1 MEKRERT
8 DKRGDWEK
16 ALSRR
21 FQDFELPIS
30 ELPPL
35 SFPPKK
41 HSHFKWRWV
50 AIVTSVAATII
61 FVLFLIRENTQEPHI
76 LHGTFPPP
84 GVIASNNEENKIV
97 DSPSRQ
103 YPNIPIGIYRPRSES
118 NHEMMTIVSE
128 KTDHNNIWTEEKKE
142 IIVQNDDIDTKG
154 DSSDGSLL
162 DSSSEK
168 LLGNNLRFASQSKR
182 YIRLSLFTSGLT
194 LNTNTVTM
202 SRVGDGII
210 KGQQD
215 DYSVRET
222 PMFEI
227 GSTILYP
234 ISRRWSLQ
242 TGLKYSWYRIEIK
255 DNSIGSKDDY
265 ILDVHSLGIPL
276 DIQYTIY
283 NAKTWRMYGQYG
295 VGINIPFKSTITGSA
310 VSEGGATISLDTS
323 LAFGM
328 EYNITH
334 QIGLYTSLG
343 VTYDLLQLQ
352 SNLPSAE
359 ISRWHGMVEAGIR
372 FNINR

>member
-21 FQDFELPIS
+21 FQNFEPPIS

-41 HSHFKWRWV
+41 YSLFKWRWV
-50 AIVTSVAATII
+50 ATATSVVAAII
-61 FVLFLIRENTQEPHI
+61 FFLFLIRENTQEPHI
-76 LHGTFPPP
+76 LHDTLPTSR
-84 GVIASNNEENKIV
+84 VVAMNNEERKIV
-97 DSPSRQ
+97 ASSSRQ
-103 YPNIPIGIYRPRSES
+103 YPDIPIGSYRPRSES
-118 NHEMMTIVSE
+118 NREMTTVVSE
-128 KTDHNNIWTEEKKE
+128 KTDHNNIWTEEAKE
-142 IIVQNDDIDTKG
+142 IVVQNDDIDTKD
-154 DSSDGSLL
+154 DSSAGGLL
-162 DSSSEK
+162 DRSSEK
-168 LLGNNLRFASQSKR
+168 LLGNNLRFSSQSKR
-182 YIRLSLFTSGLT
+182 PIRLSLFTSGLS

-202 SRVGDGII
+202 PRVGDGIF

-215 DYSVRET
+215 SYSVRET
-222 PMFEI
+222 PMFEV
-227 GSTILYP
+227 GSSVLFP
-234 ISRRWSLQ
+234 ITRRWSLQ
-242 TGLKYSWYRIEIK
+242 TGLNYSWYRIEIK
-255 DNSIGSKDDY
+255 DNSFGSKDDY

-310 VSEGGATISLDTS
+310 VSEGGATVSLDTS

-359 ISRWHGMVEAGIR
+359 ISRWHGMVEAGIS

>member
-21 FQDFELPIS
+21 FQNFEPPIS

-35 SFPPKK
+35 SFPQKK
-41 HSHFKWRWV
+41 HSLFKWRWV
-50 AIVTSVAATII
+50 ATATSVVAAII
-61 FVLFLIRENTQEPHI
+61 FFLFLIRENTQEPHI
-76 LHGTFPPP
+76 LHDTLPTSR
-84 GVIASNNEENKIV
+84 VVAMNNEERKIV
-97 DSPSRQ
+97 ASSSRQ
-103 YPNIPIGIYRPRSES
+103 YPDIPIGSYRPRSES
-118 NHEMMTIVSE
+118 NHEMTTVVSE
-128 KTDHNNIWTEEKKE
+128 KTDHNNIWTEEAKE
-142 IIVQNDDIDTKG
+142 IVVQNDDIDTKD
-154 DSSDGSLL
+154 DSSAGGLL
-162 DSSSEK
+162 DRSSEK
-168 LLGNNLRFASQSKR
+168 LLGNNLRFSSQSKR
-182 YIRLSLFTSGLT
+182 PIRLSLFTSGLS

-202 SRVGDGII
+202 PRVGDGIF

-215 DYSVRET
+215 SYSVRET
-222 PMFEI
+222 PMFEV
-227 GSTILYP
+227 GSSVLFP
-234 ISRRWSLQ
+234 ITQRWSLQ

-255 DNSIGSKDDY
+255 DNSFGSKDDY

-283 NAKTWRMYGQYG
+283 NTKAWRMYGQYG
-295 VGINIPFKSTITGSA
+295 IGINIPFKSTITGSE

-352 SNLPSAE
+352 SNLPSAD

>member
-21 FQDFELPIS
+21 FQNFEPPIS

-41 HSHFKWRWV
+41 YSLFKWRWV
-50 AIVTSVAATII
+50 ATATSVVAAII
-61 FVLFLIRENTQEPHI
+61 FFLFLIRENTQEPHI
-76 LHGTFPPP
+76 LHDTLPTSR
-84 GVIASNNEENKIV
+84 VVAMNNEERKIV
-97 DSPSRQ
+97 ASSSRQ
-103 YPNIPIGIYRPRSES
+103 YPDIPIGSYRPRSES
-118 NHEMMTIVSE
+118 NREMTTVVSE
-128 KTDHNNIWTEEKKE
+128 KTDHNNIWTEEAKE
-142 IIVQNDDIDTKG
+142 IVVQNDDIDTKD
-154 DSSDGSLL
+154 DSSAGGLL
-162 DSSSEK
+162 DRSSEK
-168 LLGNNLRFASQSKR
+168 LLGNNLRFSSQSKR
-182 YIRLSLFTSGLT
+182 PIRLSLFTSGLS

-202 SRVGDGII
+202 PRVGDGIF

-215 DYSVRET
+215 SYSVRET
-222 PMFEI
+222 PMFEV
-227 GSTILYP
+227 GSSVLFP
-234 ISRRWSLQ
+234 ITRRWSLQ
-242 TGLKYSWYRIEIK
+242 TGLNYSWYRIEIK
-255 DNSIGSKDDY
+255 DNSFGSKDDY

-310 VSEGGATISLDTS
+310 VSEGGATVSLDTS

-343 VTYDLLQLQ
+343 VTYDLHQLQ